1 MIAGSLPVIVTMS
14 SPTDPLD
21 RLVLLEQVFS
31 YQEQLVQQLNQVMIQ
46 LRDELDALKQKYDK
60 QTAQIEW
67 LIQNLPVEGRSLED
81 DKPPH
86 Y

>member
-1 MIAGSLPVIVTMS
+1 MS
-14 SPTDPLD
+14 SPSDPLD
-21 RLVLLEQVFS
+21 RLVQLEMVFS
-31 YQEQLVQQLNQVMIQ
+31 HQEQLVQQLNQVMIQ

-67 LIQNLPVEGRSLED
+67 LIQSLPVEGRSLED